1 MLMSREKNNLKINL
15 IFQTLYQILETC
27 LPLITAPYLA
37 RVLGPN
43 QLGVFSYT
51 SSIVAFFALFAM
63 LGTQNYGT
71 KSIASVNDDIEGR
84 SKIFIEIYIGQ
95 LVLSFITI
103 IAYVYYLVFIC
114 KDNKIVS
121 TIQSLMLIGCLLNIN
136 WFFFGI
142 EKFKIT
148 VKVNSIVRIFS
159 VIIIFIFVKNTS
171 DLWIYTLIILG
182 GPFISQ
188 IYMWLKLKNYV
199 HFKKVN
205 FKDIVKHLKPN
216 FILFLPL
223 FAMSIYHIMDK
234 TMLGYISNYRQSGLY
249 YNADKII
256 NIPIGV
262 ISGVSTV
269 LLPRMSH
276 LASSGKIKEA
286 ENLFYTSLELVVMV
300 ASAMSFGIAA
310 VVTEFIPI
318 FFGPGFEDCI
328 ILTIVLSPVLI
339 IKAFSFTARYQ
350 YLIPNNKEKDFTIS
364 VVLGAITNITINFIL
379 IPQLGAMGAVIGTLV
394 AELISCCWQFFVISR
409 YLRIGSTLK
418 RSLSYCIIGL
428 FMYLLVR
435 SFAGM
440 LTNTLLI
447 KIIFEI
453 LFGGVIYGL
462 LCFIYWNLIDTK
474 ISIYIKDNSSFIR
487 KLFN

>member
-1 MLMSREKNNLKINL
+1 MIMAKEKNNLKINL
-15 IFQTLYQILETC
+15 IFQTLYQILEMC

-71 KSIASVNDDIEGR
+71 KSIASVNDDVEGR

-103 IAYVYYLVFIC
+103 IAYLYYLIFIC

-148 VKVNSIVRIFS
+148 VKVNSMVRIFS
-159 VIIIFIFVKNTS
+159 VIMIFIFVKNTS
-171 DLWIYTLIILG
+171 DLWMYTLIILS

-188 IYMWLKLKNYV
+188 IYMWSKLKNYV

-205 FKDIVKHLKPN
+205 FKDVVKHLQPN

-256 NIPIGV
+256 NIPMGV

-269 LLPRMSH
+269 LL
-276 LASSGKIKEA
+276 
-286 ENLFYTSLELVVMV
+286 
-300 ASAMSFGIAA
+300 
-310 VVTEFIPI
+310 
-318 FFGPGFEDCI
+318 
-328 ILTIVLSPVLI
+328 
-339 IKAFSFTARYQ
+339 
-350 YLIPNNKEKDFTIS
+350 
-364 VVLGAITNITINFIL
+364 
-379 IPQLGAMGAVIGTLV
+379 
-394 AELISCCWQFFVISR
+394 
-409 YLRIGSTLK
+409 
-418 RSLSYCIIGL
+418 
-428 FMYLLVR
+428 
-435 SFAGM
+435 
-440 LTNTLLI
+440 
-447 KIIFEI
+447 
-453 LFGGVIYGL
+453 
-462 LCFIYWNLIDTK
+462 
-474 ISIYIKDNSSFIR
+474 
-487 KLFN
+487 